1 MKITLFCVGKAT
13 GPVGSA
19 ISEYE
24 DRVRRYWRFESIEL
38 KAGTGKTRRPPDP
51 EFVKGKEEERI
62 LARIPEGGDV
72 IALTRAGRAL
82 DSKGLARLL
91 EEKALRSTKHLS
103 FVIGGAHGLGEGV
116 LGRASLKLS
125 LSAVTL
131 PHEIARLL
139 LAEQLYRAG
148 TILRNEPY
156 HKGP

>member
-1 MKITLFCVGKAT
+1 MNITLVCVGKAT

-19 ISEYE
+19 ISDYE
-24 DRVRRYWRFESIEL
+24 DRVRRYWRFESVEVEGG
-38 KAGTGKTRRPPDP
+38 AGKTRKPPNP
-51 EFVKGKEEERI
+51 GFVKGKEAERI
-62 LARIPEGGDV
+62 LARIPEKGQV
-72 IALTRAGRAL
+72 IALARAGRAL
-82 DSKGLARLL
+82 GSRGFAKML
-91 EEKALRSTKHLS
+91 EEKALRSTKDLI
-103 FVIGGAHGLGEGV
+103 FVIGGAYGLGEGV
-116 LGRASLKLS
+116 LERASLKLS